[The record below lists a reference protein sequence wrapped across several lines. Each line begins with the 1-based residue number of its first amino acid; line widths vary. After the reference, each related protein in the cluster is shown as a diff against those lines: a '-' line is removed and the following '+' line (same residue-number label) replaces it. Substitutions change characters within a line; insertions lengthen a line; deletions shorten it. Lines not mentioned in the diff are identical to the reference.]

1 MKQDRLAI
9 TMRGVSLLEVMV
21 ALAILSVGLL
31 SMVSFFGEGR
41 RLLSTSHQTALV
53 AQLAKNKMEMLRN
66 SRPVAAGEGEE
77 NLAETGMIRQ
87 WTIAQD
93 ENNRS
98 LWVISV
104 LVFPA
109 NEPSRAF
116 TLKSIL
122 YY

>member
-1 MKQDRLAI
+1 
-9 TMRGVSLLEVMV
+9 MRGVSLLEVMV